1 MDYQREYEECRT
13 LIEAR
18 LNTFFVQQCPQKP
31 LLDAMRY
38 SLLAGGKRIR
48 PVLTVQFCRAA
59 GGTAEE
65 ALDFACGVEMLH
77 TYSLIHDDLPCM
89 DNDDLRRG
97 KPTCHKV
104 YGETVAT
111 LAGDALQ
118 AAAFRTVLGAA
129 GPWPFPECGGP
140 GKAAYYLA
148 EAAAETG
155 MCGGQYLDT
164 MADESTRTQ
173 EELCTIHAGKT
184 GALLKAA
191 CLMGVCASA
200 GRRGVD
206 HAMFAAAAHYAEN
219 LGMAFQIQ
227 DDILDV
233 TATTQDLGKPV
244 GSDAANEK
252 TTFASLLGIPACRE
266 LVLDY
271 TEKAKQALN
280 GVFPDVGFLCWL
292 ADRLAKREN

>member
-1 MDYQREYEECRT
+1 MGYQREYEECRA

-18 LNTFFVQQCPQKP
+18 LNKFFVQECPQKE

-48 PVLTVQFCRAA
+48 PVLTIKFCQAS
-59 GGTAEE
+59 GGKPEE

-118 AAAFRTVLGAA
+118 AAAFRTVLFAKGPWKEEGKIAPLLAA
-129 GPWPFPECGGP
+129 GFLAI
-140 GKAAYYLA
+140 AAGEL
-148 EAAAETG
+148 G

-164 MADESTRTQ
+164 VGDGKPHTI
-173 EELCTIHAGKT
+173 EELKIIHAGKT
-184 GALLKAA
+184 GALLRAA
-191 CLMGVCASA
+191 CLMGVTASS
-200 GRRGVD
+200 GSRKVD
-206 HAMFAAAAHYAEN
+206 DSAINAAKTYAEN

-233 TATTQDLGKPV
+233 TSTTETLGKPV
-244 GSDAANEK
+244 GSDEANQK
-252 TTFASLLGIPACRE
+252 ATFVTLLGVPACRE
-266 LVLDY
+266 LVREHTERAKAALD
-271 TEKAKQALN
+271 
-280 GVFPDVGFLCWL
+280 GVFSDSGFLCWL
-292 ADRLAKREN
+292 ADRLAEREN